1 MSQSSEL
8 AERWDADWP
17 AALASWSP
25 YTLLRPP
32 IYFETQEKA
41 EAGGMAGQVAAIRL
55 ADQTVMVNL
64 ATVRELGLEEHSL
77 AILAHEIGHHVHV
90 PGNLADN
97 ARMLAAMK
105 PMLIGLPSETPAMV
119 ANLYGDLHLNDRLQR
134 RHGIDVASV
143 YVRLRESVKTADP
156 TETWKVYTRS
166 YEHLWR
172 LPPGTI
178 APPGINPVV
187 NADALLIAR
196 LIRHFSVRWLAGAR
210 RFAAIVF
217 PYLNAD
223 REKRQT
229 FLLAGLGDCE
239 DCGKGAAIP
248 DGLTAVD
255 PIESGEDGEFDAAI
269 NGEVADDC
277 DQSPQKSEAG
287 KRSPGTQHR
296 SPLEYADL
304 LRGMGLVLP
313 EHQATARYYRER
325 AKPHLLPFPT
335 RRQPAATETHPEGYE
350 GWDAGDDLQDLDM
363 LGSLMRS
370 PVVVPGITTVRRVQG
385 EVAGKEPD
393 RAPVDLD
400 IYIDCSGSMPNPSL
414 DTSYLALCGTILV
427 LSALRAGASVQAT
440 LWSGPSQ
447 FKTTSGF
454 IRDENRLIDTVTG
467 YICGSTAFPL
477 HVLRETYRE
486 RRANAR
492 TTHIVVISDE
502 GVDTMLANDETGAPG
517 AEICRLAL
525 ERAKAG
531 GTLVLN
537 LANPENWDA
546 GKSLEGLGFRIHPVR
561 DWEQLVAFA
570 ARFARETYE

>member
-8 AERWDADWP
+8 AERWDAAWP

-25 YTLLRPP
+25 YTLLKPP
-32 IYFETQEKA
+32 VYFETQKQA
-41 EAGGMAGQVAAIRL
+41 EASGMAGQVAAIRL

-64 ATVRELGLEEHSL
+64 ATVRELGLEDHSL

-105 PMLIGLPSETPAMV
+105 PILIGLPPETPAMV

-134 RHGIDVASV
+134 RHGIDLASV
-143 YVRLRESVKTADP
+143 YVRLRESGKTSNP
-156 TETWKVYTRS
+156 TETWKVYTRA

-178 APPGINPVV
+178 APPDITPVV
-187 NADALLIAR
+187 NADALLVSR

-210 RFAAIVF
+210 RFAAILF

-223 REKRQT
+223 REKPQT
-229 FLLAGLGDCE
+229 FLSVGLGDCK
-239 DCGKGAAIP
+239 DCGQGAAIP

-255 PIESGEDGEFDAAI
+255 PAELGADGEFDAAI
-269 NGEVADDC
+269 NGEAGDDG
-277 DQSPQKSEAG
+277 DRDPQQPEPG
-287 KRSPGTQHR
+287 KGSPGSQHR
-296 SPLEYADL
+296 SPIEYADL

-313 EHQATARYYRER
+313 EHQVTARYYRER
-325 AKPHLLPFPT
+325 AKPHLLPFPS

-350 GWDAGDDLQDLDM
+350 GWDAGDDLQELDM

-370 PVVVPGITTVRRVQG
+370 PVVVPGITTVRRVHG

-393 RAPVDLD
+393 CAPVDLD
-400 IYIDCSGSMPNPSL
+400 IYIDCSGSMPNPSMQ
-414 DTSYLALCGTILV
+414 TSYLALCGTILV

-454 IRDENRLIDTVTG
+454 IRDENRLIDIVTG

-477 HVLRETYRE
+477 HVLRDTYLK
-486 RRANAR
+486 RRASAR
-492 TTHIVVISDE
+492 ATHIVVISDD
-502 GVDTMLANDETGAPG
+502 GVDTMLSNDETGAPG
-517 AEICRLAL
+517 TEICRLAM
-525 ERAKAG
+525 ERARAG

-537 LANPENWDA
+537 LFNPESWDA
-546 GKSLEGLGFRIHPVR
+546 GKRLADLGFRIHPVR

-570 ARFARETYE
+570 ARFARETYK